1 MPLQMYEEAGDT
13 VAQITTDGSTLKPFF
28 NALRPLIDEAK
39 LHFNGDGLHVTAIDA
54 TNVVLIDISLSATA
68 FEEYTLYTDEFV
80 TEVNIGQT
88 RHLIRRARMNS
99 DDTLTLKV
107 AENQLYATVER
118 GYDNT
123 NVVTEDAIRTLDPD
137 SIRQELELTNL
148 NTHEV
153 NCGFDAFRDGVT
165 HVTELQDDAR
175 FSFDSGDLVVSTD
188 TDTAETSVRFEG
200 VVPEDEEAE
209 IILSETYLT
218 DIFDSLKKG
227 KTDDVTVNIGNEVP
241 IFIDFERERDG
252 ETIMHGTAVQA
263 PRIQL

>member
-1 MPLQMYEEAGDT
+1 MTLQMYEEAGDT

-28 NALRPLIDEAK
+28 NTLRPLIDEAK
-39 LHFNGDGLHVTAIDA
+39 LHFDGDGLHVIATDR
-54 TNVVLIDISLSATA
+54 TNVALIDLSLSATA
-68 FEEYTLYTDEFV
+68 FEEYTLHTDEFV
-80 TEVNIGQT
+80 TGVNIGQT

-107 AENQLYATVER
+107 AENQLYATVGR

-137 SIRQELELTNL
+137 SIRQEPEIPNL

-153 NCGFDAFRDGVT
+153 NCGFDAFRDGVK
-165 HVTELQDDAR
+165 HVTGLQDEAW
-175 FSFDSGDLVVSTD
+175 FSFDNGDLVVSTD

-227 KTDDVTVNIGNEVP
+227 KTDDVTVNIGDEVP

-252 ETIMHGTAVQA
+252 ETIMEGAAVQA
-263 PRIQL
+263 PRIQK